1 MAVFERFLPALFL
14 QAGWQVASAPV
25 TNRPRLHGRS
35 HYGVL
40 DRLGTGIVD
49 LFGVLWLKR
58 RALRPVTAETID
70 EH

>member
-1 MAVFERFLPALFL
+1 
-14 QAGWQVASAPV
+14 
-25 TNRPRLHGRS
+25 
-35 HYGVL
+35 VL

-49 LFGVLWLKR
+49 LLGVLWLKR